1 MEQAQADAL
10 VAEGD
15 NLICQAIIN
24 SGIALEAVNETEE
37 VEEAEE
43 QALDGMPKEVL
54 QVRDVEGRMTEI
66 QVMEECVEMEA
77 EEMVVS

>member
-1 MEQAQADAL
+1 MDQAQADAL

-24 SGIALEAVNETEE
+24 SGIALEAVTEE

-54 QVRDVEGRMTEI
+54 QVRDMEGRMTEI